1 MNNPVSYEDALFSI
15 VFNREIEHQKIH
27 EGISF
32 SASYSLTTANSNSI
46 RSAILFTTGALE
58 CHIVVSFACTT
69 TANAGLYEGPTIA
82 ANTGTHTN
90 DVINRNRIRL
100 TPSTILS
107 NATVPVANK
116 FTTLTEA
123 QIAGDGTF
131 ALGTKLIL
139 NPLKTGTGVNALGG
153 IVRGSTEW
161 ILKPVT
167 KYLFIIQNTVASIN
181 DHFIELD
188 WYEEN

>member
-32 SASYSLTTANSNSI
+32 TASYSLTTANSNNV
-46 RSAILFTTGALE
+46 RTAILITVGALE
-58 CHIVVSFACTT
+58 CHLVASYSCTT
-69 TANAGLYEGPTIA
+69 SANAGIYESPTIA

-90 DVINRNRIRL
+90 DIINRNRIRL
-100 TPSTILS
+100 TPSKILS

-123 QIAGDGTF
+123 EIAGDGTF
-131 ALGTKLIL
+131 ALGAKLRL
-139 NPLKTGTGVNALGG
+139 EPLKTSSGVNALGG
-153 IVRGSTEW
+153 TVRGTTEW
-161 ILKPVT
+161 ILKPT
-167 KYLFIIQNTVASIN
+167 LKYLFILQNTVASIN
-181 DHFIELD
+181 DHLIILD
-188 WYEEN
+188 WYEET